1 MQKRDCT
8 CHRSARYTHT
18 SSVRA
23 NSDKPAPPREDPLTP
38 AARSLANDALLR
50 VDVEQDDA
58 RPLQR
63 GEADRIALWRRHHR
77 PRIHAA
83 SCPSHPGAAAIYRAL
98 EAERIDALG
107 SNRWLGV
114 AQNLDGLRAQELA
127 APGERFA
134 NIRRIAERVRAVFC
148 DREPDAESPPEG
160 IDALLRE
167 RLPALRAVLPEADQF
182 ARLSGELATAL
193 QAHLDAPD
201 VRSLR
206 HSARS
211 QDGDESEAANAAAG
225 DDAANEAV
233 DLDSDDEGDAAER
246 QDGPPDGERTARA
259 ESSDEG
265 AELVEDIGDEA
276 PARGTDPSP
285 YALSAE
291 ASSYRAFTRDYDEI
305 RHARDLADAVS
316 LARWRSD
323 LDRQIELQGP
333 LVRCLTSRLE
343 RVLLAR
349 QRREWHYDQDEGQLD
364 VRRLSRI
371 LTSPLAPLAFQ
382 REAESPFRDTT
393 VTLLIDN
400 SRSMLGRPIKIA
412 AAAADILAQTLE
424 RCGVSVEV
432 LGFTTT
438 ELHGGRST
446 EAWERAG
453 RPEQPGRL
461 NDLRHIIYKSADVTY
476 RRARRDL
483 GLMLSRDVLKQNI
496 DGESLLW
503 AHARLQRRSEERRVL
518 MVISDGAPVDTSTL
532 SANPRDYLSRHLRA
546 VIHDIERRS
555 AVELVAIGIGHD
567 VGSFYRRA
575 ITVHDARDL
584 APAMLG
590 ELDSLFRR
598 AA

>member
-1 MQKRDCT
+1 MPSKTDIRAT
-8 CHRSARYTHT
+8 ARADTLLPT
-18 SSVRA
+18 
-23 NSDKPAPPREDPLTP
+23 
-38 AARSLANDALLR
+38 ARSIA
-50 VDVEQDDA
+50 DDA
-58 RPLQR
+58 VLSVELQTDAPIREQR
-63 GEADRIALWRRHHR
+63 GEADRAALWRRHHQ
-77 PRIHAA
+77 PAEHAA
-83 SCPSHPGAAAIYRAL
+83 WCPSHPGAAAIYRAL
-98 EAERIDALG
+98 EIERIEALG
-107 SNRWLGV
+107 SNRWAGV
-114 AQNLDGLRAQELA
+114 ASNLDALRTREMSV
-127 APGERFA
+127 PNERFA
-134 NIRRIAERVRAVFC
+134 TVKRIADTVRDVFR
-148 DREPDAESPPEG
+148 DRRSTTPAPPSDIAELLAARLP
-160 IDALLRE
+160 LLRE
-167 RLPALRAVLPEADQF
+167 QLGEARQF
-182 ARLSGELATAL
+182 ARLAGELSSAL
-193 QAHLDAPD
+193 QACLEARDVPSTRPSAAENPD
-201 VRSLR
+201 DTP
-206 HSARS
+206 A
-211 QDGDESEAANAAAG
+211 DESSLE
-225 DDAANEAV
+225 DDAASEDA
-233 DLDSDDEGDAAER
+233 DRDSEDSESRES
-246 QDGPPDGERTARA
+246 GERDDA
-259 ESSDEG
+259 EPRSAPDRLLEDIDEG
-265 AELVEDIGDEA
+265 AELADESGDEA
-276 PARGTDPSP
+276 PSRGTDPCP
-285 YALSAE
+285 FYVVASAE
-291 ASSYRAFTRDYDEI
+291 AYRAFTRDHDEV
-305 RHARDLADAVS
+305 RRAEELADAVS
-316 LARWRSD
+316 LTRWRGD
-323 LDRQIELQGP
+323 LDRQIESQGP
-333 LVRCLTSRLE
+333 LVRRLTTRLE

-364 VRRLSRI
+364 VRRLTRV
-371 LTSPLAPLAFQ
+371 LTSPISPLAFQ
-382 REAESPFRDTT
+382 READSPFRDTT

-453 RPEQPGRL
+453 RPPNPGRL
-461 NDLRHIIYKSADVTY
+461 NDLRHIIYKSADVPY

-483 GLMLSRDVLKQNI
+483 GLMLSRDILKQNI

-555 AVELVAIGIGHD
+555 RVELVAIGIGHD